1 MTMTHDEAAKALSDI
16 EQAGAHSKTLKG
28 YERASPYLMMWGL
41 LWIVAGTVA
50 QVSPA
55 NTSVAWWTV
64 DAIGIAGSL
73 YLAVS
78 QSRERQGEAK
88 PALFR
93 VLMLCAILGAFNAA
107 VFNVFAPV
115 NGAQVMSFA
124 GLLCAVIYMV
134 VGQWFGARYV
144 VLGATLF
151 VTTLVGFFVLT
162 NITVVF
168 ISWAGGAS
176 IALSG
181 LWLRRA

>member
-1 MTMTHDEAAKALSDI
+1 MTITHDEAATALNDI
-16 EQAGAHSKTLKG
+16 DQASAHSKTLKG
-28 YERASPYLMMWGL
+28 YERASPYLILWGL

-73 YLAVS
+73 YLAIR
-78 QSRERQGEAK
+78 QSRERDGKTQ
-88 PALFR
+88 PTVTR
-93 VLMLCAILGAFNAA
+93 VLMLCVILGAFNAA
-107 VFNVFAPV
+107 VFSVFAPV
-115 NGAQVMSFA
+115 QGAQVMSFA

-134 VGQWFGARYV
+134 VGQWFGVRYL

-151 VTTLVGFFVLT
+151 ATTLVGFFILT
-162 NITVVF
+162 DFTVVF

>member
-1 MTMTHDEAAKALSDI
+1 MTITHDEATTALNEI
-16 EQAGAHSKTLKG
+16 ERASAETKTLKG
-28 YERASPYLMMWGL
+28 YERASPYLILWGL

-73 YLAVS
+73 YLAIR
-78 QSRERQGEAK
+78 QSRERNNSAQ
-88 PALFR
+88 PTVWR

-107 VFNVFAPV
+107 VFSVFAPV
-115 NGAQVMSFA
+115 QGAQVMSFA
-124 GLLCAVIYMV
+124 GLLGAVIYMV

-151 VTTLVGFFVLT
+151 VTTLIGFFILKD
-162 NITVVF
+162 ITVVF